1 MIITANLSFKPSGSE
16 EVTVVENDID
26 PINAAFHAFSIA
38 KDPTS
43 PDGTYILSLKSD
55 THEGDEVRIS
65 FPSEARLQVDEN
77 VIADM
82 GIYDNLAIPYYFR
95 VQRGI
100 LLMAATRL
108 HDAITRVEAS
118 S

>member
-1 MIITANLSFKPSGSE
+1 MIITAILSFKPTGSE
-16 EVTVVENDID
+16 EVTVVESNIEPLD
-26 PINAAFHAFSIA
+26 AAYRAFNIA
-38 KDPTS
+38 KEPTS
-43 PDGTYILSLKSD
+43 PDGTYILSLKTD
-55 THEGDEVRIS
+55 THEGDEVHIS

-100 LLMAATRL
+100 LQMAATRL
-108 HDAITRVEAS
+108 KEAIARVEGS